1 MLRRPLFWL
10 ILVGILV
17 GGLLWARGHVA
28 ETGPPDTFRTWL
40 WTHRTLDLLVQVGL
54 IFAGALGVRAILPG
68 YREAEGLR
76 QREESDLCTW
86 L

>member
-1 MLRRPLFWL
+1 MLRRRLFWL
-10 ILVGILV
+10 ILAVILI
-17 GGLLWARGHVA
+17 GGVLWGRGHVA

-68 YREAEGLR
+68 DRE
-76 QREESDLCTW
+76 EESDLCTW

>member
-1 MLRRPLFWL
+1 MLRRRLFWL
-10 ILVGILV
+10 VIVVILI
-17 GGLLWARGHVA
+17 GGLLGGRGHVT

-40 WTHRTLDLLVQVGL
+40 WTHRTLDLIVQVGL

-68 YREAEGLR
+68 DRE
-76 QREESDLCTW
+76 EESDLCTW